1 MKCIVLI
8 ALLASSIGTVV
19 LASTAP
25 LALSYRVIDQAPQ
38 SRAAFVQGFTFD
50 AGDVLLGTGGYG
62 ESLLQRIDAETHKV
76 MQQEALPRRYF
87 GEGVAVSDDRIL
99 QLTWRSGVVLV
110 RDRTSLKVIGQFQ
123 RSGESWGITRSPSHL
138 IVSDGSATLSFYHPA
153 EFELSHQVDV
163 SEAGKPLPL
172 LNELEWID
180 GLIWANIWYQDRIVA
195 IDPNSGEVLASL
207 DLTGLLPKS
216 ERAVNTDVLN
226 GIAYDPRSDAIW
238 VTGKRWPWR
247 YRIEITPARPKG
259 SAH

>member
-1 MKCIVLI
+1 MKYIVLI
-8 ALLASSIGTVV
+8 ALLVNLIGAWVPV
-19 LASTAP
+19 SAAP

-38 SRAAFVQGFTFD
+38 SRTAFVQGFTFD
-50 AGDVLLGTGGYG
+50 DGDVLLSTGGYG
-62 ESLLQRIDAETHKV
+62 ESLLQRIDTETHRV

-138 IVSDGSATLSFYHPA
+138 VISDGSATLSFYHPA
-153 EFELSHQVDV
+153 AFELSHRLDV

-180 GLIWANIWYQDRIVA
+180 GLIWANVWYQDRIVA
-195 IDPNSGEVLASL
+195 IDPISGEVLASL
-207 DLTGLLPKS
+207 DLTGLLPRS
-216 ERAVNTDVLN
+216 ERALNTDVLN

-247 YRIEITPARPKG
+247 YRIEILPTRPKG